1 VVVPD
6 VFGVLLWQHQVG
18 ITHRNTQIACSWAAL
33 GDGIRPTVRVN
44 VKEDAADPLRIRD
57 DTTSNW
63 GGEVHL
69 AATDDVD
76 DGRRIDVFSVIVAV
90 LKNVLTVFFE
100 FDHFFRPPDHGS
112 LLVQLIAEGRETAFS
127 STFEK
132 LKVRFESTYYDN
144 AVPPDQFA
152 QSFVSCI
159 HSIEM

>member
-6 VFGVLLWQHQVG
+6 VFGVLPWQHQVG
-18 ITHRNTQIACSWAAL
+18 VAHGNTQVACSGVQL
-33 GDGIRPTVRVN
+33 GDGVGPTVRVN

-76 DGRRIDVFSVIVAV
+76 YSRRIDVFSVIVAV
-90 LKNVLTVFFE
+90 LKNVLKVFFE

-112 LLVQLIAEGRETAFS
+112 LLVQLIMEGRETAFS
-127 STFEK
+127 STLEK
-132 LKVRFESTYYDN
+132 LKVRFESAYYDN